1 MSLMVFGG
9 VWGFFLVRMPLY
21 DTARVARS
29 SKNDTQNVMTGVA
42 QFNMLKT

>member
-1 MSLMVFGG
+1 MDFGG
-9 VWGFFLVRMPLY
+9 EWGFFLVRMLLY

-29 SKNDTQNVMTGVA
+29 RKIDTQNVMTGVA